1 MVCIYSKKTC
11 DGIVFYAIRRFFVL
25 KNMVGSIQKEVI
37 MSKSYHYDLVNKLL
51 FMSRILFFNIISLI
65 KQAIYKRF

>member
-1 MVCIYSKKTC
+1 MHIFKKNL
-11 DGIVFYAIRRFFVL
+11 RRYRFLCNKTFFVL